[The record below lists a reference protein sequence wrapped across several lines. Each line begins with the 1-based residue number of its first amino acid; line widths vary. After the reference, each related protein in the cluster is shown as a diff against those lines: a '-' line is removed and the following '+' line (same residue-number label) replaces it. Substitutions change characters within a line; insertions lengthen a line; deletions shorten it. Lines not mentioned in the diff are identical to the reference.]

1 MPMIPSQLTSASF
14 ASWSPGARALAVQR
28 LSLLRAMPLS
38 LLPSYLLQI
47 ENYDRLFP
55 VEQRQLV
62 TQLETLSAK
71 PALMTA
77 FAAIPVPEQAA
88 RMDWLAHPGLFID
101 AMSRA
106 LWQTHQ
112 IDAYHNAAE
121 NLFAAMPVRAV
132 APMAPAPLLIAV
144 FGRDTAASQYPLFLK
159 LRGSGTYLHKVDET
173 EASKHLLAL
182 LHQRAVSH
190 PENYTHWYVDGGEP
204 WPQPPGTEN
213 LKCFT
218 FPQLAPLTDAVLRT
232 MKTATQEGWGPE
244 VLADRMREL
253 KPAALDSSAVTADP
267 RMAHLFVTLLTQGSG
282 TQLYSTSFVEAA
294 GVEVIRRAQPVTLM
308 LRFAPRRKPAS
319 MNDMLDQRGQSL
331 QLDPEG
337 ALVDADMGLYYA
349 WLAMRKLPG
358 GERTSLLALVEGQG
372 QAFLAGPS
380 ITRGVESSSSVT
392 LPQAISMLTA

>member
-1 MPMIPSQLTSASF
+1 MIPSQLTAASF
-14 ASWSPGARALAVQR
+14 ASWSPGAHALALQR
-28 LSLLRAMPLS
+28 LALLRAMPLS

-55 VEQRQLV
+55 VEQQQLA

-71 PALMTA
+71 PALMLS
-77 FAAIPVPEQAA
+77 FAAITVPEQAA

-112 IDAYHNAAE
+112 IDAYHRAAE
-121 NLFAAMPVRAV
+121 GLFAAMPVRAV
-132 APMAPAPLLIAV
+132 AAQAPAPLLIAV
-144 FGRDTAASQYPLFLK
+144 FGRDAAVSQYPLFLK
-159 LRGSGTYLHKVDET
+159 LRGSGTYLHTVDET
-173 EASKHLLAL
+173 DASTHLLGVL
-182 LHQRAVSH
+182 QQRAASH
-190 PENYTHWYVDGGEP
+190 PAAYAHWYVDGGEP
-204 WPQPPGTEN
+204 WPQPQRAES
-213 LKCFT
+213 LKSFT
-218 FPQLAPLTDAVLRT
+218 FPELAPLTDAVLQT
-232 MKTATQEGWGPE
+232 MKTAVQEGWGPE

-294 GVEVIRRAQPVTLM
+294 GVEVIRRAQPSTVL

-331 QLDPEG
+331 QLDPQG

-372 QAFLAGPS
+372 QAFVAGPS
-380 ITRGVESSSSVT
+380 VTRGVDSSSPVSI
-392 LPQAISMLTA
+392 PQALSMLTA

>member
-1 MPMIPSQLTSASF
+1 MIPSQLTAASF
-14 ASWSPGARALAVQR
+14 ASWSPGAHALALQR
-28 LSLLRAMPLS
+28 LALLRAMPLS

-55 VEQRQLV
+55 IEQQQLAI
-62 TQLETLSAK
+62 QLEIMSAK
-71 PALMTA
+71 PALMLP

-88 RMDWLAHPGLFID
+88 HMDWLAHPGLFID

-112 IDAYHNAAE
+112 IDAYHRAAE
-121 NLFAAMPVRAV
+121 DLFTAMPVRAP
-132 APMAPAPLLIAV
+132 AAQAPAPLLIAV
-144 FGRDTAASQYPLFLK
+144 FGRDAAPGTYPLFLK
-159 LRGSGTYLHKVDET
+159 LRDSGTYLHKVDET
-173 EASKHLLAL
+173 DVSTHLLGL
-182 LHQRAVSH
+182 VQQRALAY
-190 PENYTHWYVDGGEP
+190 PEAYTHWYVDGGEP
-204 WPQPPGTEN
+204 WPQQPGAGS

-218 FPQLAPLTDAVLRT
+218 FPGLGPLTDAVLQT

-244 VLADRMREL
+244 LLADRMREL
-253 KPAALDSSAVTADP
+253 KPASLDSGAVTADP
-267 RMAHLFVTLLTQGSG
+267 RMAHLFVSLLTQGSG

-294 GVEVIRRAQPVTLM
+294 GVEVIRRAQPSTVM

-319 MNDMLDQRGQSL
+319 MNDMLEQRGQSL

-358 GERTSLLALVEGQG
+358 GQHASLLALVEGQG

-380 ITRGVESSSSVT
+380 ITHGVDSASPVT
-392 LPQAISMLTA
+392 IPQALSMLAL